1 MGIKEIHVLY
11 ILGNLHKKIFFLP
24 KAQKGLLLLHQQRDV
39 ISILHGDGESKNN
52 IHEDAG
58 V

>member
-11 ILGNLHKKIFFLP
+11 ILGNLHKKKFT
-24 KAQKGLLLLHQQRDV
+24 QGTKGAIQLLHQQRDV